1 MMTTTTD
8 YTHFIVVDDE
18 SLNNLICKKL
28 TRIVFPTAEIKTF
41 TDPEA
46 SLSYLKSEYSK
57 PVIPKT
63 ILFLDI
69 NMPSMSGWDFM
80 DEFERFDQ
88 SIKEHIDIYIL
99 SSSVDP
105 SDKERAQMNPYILDF
120 IEKPLTKEWLKS
132 L

>member
-1 MMTTTTD
+1 MTAID
-8 YTHFIVVDDE
+8 YTHFIVIDDE

-28 TRIVFPTAEIKTF
+28 TKITFPSAEIKTF

-46 SLSYLKSEYSK
+46 GLSYLKSNYTTSA
-57 PVIPKT
+57 IPKT
-63 ILFLDI
+63 LLFLDI
-69 NMPSMSGWDFM
+69 NMPSMSGWEFM
-80 DEFERFDQ
+80 DEFERFDP

-105 SDKERAQMNPYILDF
+105 SDKKRAQMNPYILGF
-120 IEKPLTKEWLKS
+120 IEKPLTRDWLKS